1 MVSIRYNKTLWIA
14 LFLSLFFSFSFI
26 FSDVL
31 FERNDLGYKALSIL
45 NQFFVTIFMSLVIY
59 WIVVR
64 TRDTDN
70 QVVQLSGIL
79 NFISIVIKSFD
90 TEGKNEKLV
99 KLEELKANLELGRK
113 RIKRFSILGI
123 ALISL
128 LLVNGLLNCFNG
140 YSKIDGYK
148 TLDPLCPSTSCIYAS
163 AKFYEN
169 KSLWGEVM
177 LLLLTKLNLK
187 RNIVLISLA

>member
-70 QVVQLSGIL
+70 QVVQLRGIL

-90 TEGKNEKLV
+90 TEGKNEKLI
-99 KLEELKANLELGRK
+99 KLEELETNLELGRK

-128 LLVNGLLNCFNG
+128 LLVNGLLNCF
-140 YSKIDGYK
+140 IDYF
-148 TLDPLCPSTSCIYAS
+148 TSQNALISPLINDETDIARLT
-163 AKFYEN
+163 AIKRWITF
-169 KSLWGEVM
+169 V
-177 LLLLTKLNLK
+177 LLLLAFMLVPSFMRTNPYEEK
-187 RNIVLISLA
+187 

>member
-70 QVVQLSGIL
+70 QVVQLRGIL

-123 ALISL
+123 ALIGL
-128 LLVNGLLNCFNG
+128 LLVNGLFNCF
-140 YSKIDGYK
+140 IDYF
-148 TLDPLCPSTSCIYAS
+148 TSQNALISPLINDETDIARLTAIKRWIP
-163 AKFYEN
+163 F
-169 KSLWGEVM
+169 V
-177 LLLLTKLNLK
+177 LLLLAFMLVPSFMRTNPYEEK
-187 RNIVLISLA
+187 

>member
-70 QVVQLSGIL
+70 QVVQLRGIL

-90 TEGKNEKLV
+90 TEGKNEKLI
-99 KLEELKANLELGRK
+99 KLEELETNLELGRK

-128 LLVNGLLNCFNG
+128 LLVNGLLNCFID
-140 YSKIDGYK
+140 YFTSKNALIS
-148 TLDPLCPSTSCIYAS
+148 PLINDETDIARLTAIKRWIP
-163 AKFYEN
+163 F
-169 KSLWGEVM
+169 V
-177 LLLLTKLNLK
+177 LLLLAFMLVPSFMRTNPYEEK
-187 RNIVLISLA
+187 

>member
-31 FERNDLGYKALSIL
+31 FERNDLGYKAFSIL

-70 QVVQLSGIL
+70 QVVQLRGIL

-90 TEGKNEKLV
+90 TEGKNEKLI
-99 KLEELKANLELGRK
+99 KLEELETNLELGRK

-128 LLVNGLLNCFNG
+128 LLVNGLLNCF
-140 YSKIDGYK
+140 IDYF
-148 TLDPLCPSTSCIYAS
+148 TSQNALISPLINDETDIARLTAIKRWIP
-163 AKFYEN
+163 F
-169 KSLWGEVM
+169 V
-177 LLLLTKLNLK
+177 LLLLAFMLVPSFMRTNPYEEK
-187 RNIVLISLA
+187 

>member
-59 WIVVR
+59 WIVIR
-64 TRDTDN
+64 TRDTDD
-70 QVVQLSGIL
+70 QVVQLRGIL

-99 KLEELKANLELGRK
+99 KLEELEANLELGRK

-128 LLVNGLLNCFNG
+128 LLVNGLFNCF
-140 YSKIDGYK
+140 IDYF
-148 TLDPLCPSTSCIYAS
+148 TSQNALISPLINDETDIARLMAIKRWIP
-163 AKFYEN
+163 F
-169 KSLWGEVM
+169 V
-177 LLLLTKLNLK
+177 LLLLAIMLVPSFMRTNPYEEK
-187 RNIVLISLA
+187 

>member
-70 QVVQLSGIL
+70 QVVQLRGIL

-90 TEGKNEKLV
+90 TEGKNEKLI
-99 KLEELKANLELGRK
+99 KLEELETNLELGRK

-128 LLVNGLLNCFNG
+128 LLVNGLLNCF
-140 YSKIDGYK
+140 IDYF
-148 TLDPLCPSTSCIYAS
+148 TSQNALIS
-163 AKFYEN
+163 
-169 KSLWGEVM
+169 SLINDETDIARLMAIKRWIPFV
-177 LLLLTKLNLK
+177 LLLLAFMLVPSFMRTNPYEEK
-187 RNIVLISLA
+187 

>member
-70 QVVQLSGIL
+70 QMVQLRGIL

-128 LLVNGLLNCFNG
+128 LLVNGLLNCF
-140 YSKIDGYK
+140 IDYF
-148 TLDPLCPSTSCIYAS
+148 TSQNALISPLINDETDIARLTAIKRWIP
-163 AKFYEN
+163 F
-169 KSLWGEVM
+169 V
-177 LLLLTKLNLK
+177 LLLLAFMLVPSFMRTNPYEEK
-187 RNIVLISLA
+187 

>member
-1 MVSIRYNKTLWIA
+1 M
-14 LFLSLFFSFSFI
+14 
-26 FSDVL
+26 L

-113 RIKRFSILGI
+113 KIKRFSILGI

-128 LLVNGLLNCFNG
+128 LLVNGLLNCF
-140 YSKIDGYK
+140 IDYF
-148 TLDPLCPSTSCIYAS
+148 TSQNALISPLINDETDIARLTAIKRWIP
-163 AKFYEN
+163 F
-169 KSLWGEVM
+169 V
-177 LLLLTKLNLK
+177 LLLLAFMLVSSFMRTNPYEEK
-187 RNIVLISLA
+187 

>member
-70 QVVQLSGIL
+70 QMVQLRGIL

-128 LLVNGLLNCFNG
+128 LLVNGLLNCF
-140 YSKIDGYK
+140 IDYF
-148 TLDPLCPSTSCIYAS
+148 TSQNALISPLINDETDIARLT
-163 AKFYEN
+163 AIKRWITF
-169 KSLWGEVM
+169 V
-177 LLLLTKLNLK
+177 LLLLAFMLVPSFMRTNPYEEK
-187 RNIVLISLA
+187 

>member
-1 MVSIRYNKTLWIA
+1 MVSIRYNKKLWIA

-70 QVVQLSGIL
+70 QVVQLRGIL

-90 TEGKNEKLV
+90 TEGKNEKLI
-99 KLEELKANLELGRK
+99 KLEELETNLELGRK

-128 LLVNGLLNCFNG
+128 LLVNGLLNCF
-140 YSKIDGYK
+140 IDYF
-148 TLDPLCPSTSCIYAS
+148 TSQNALISPLINDETDIARLTAIKRWIP
-163 AKFYEN
+163 F
-169 KSLWGEVM
+169 V
-177 LLLLTKLNLK
+177 LLLLAFMLVPSFMRTNPYEEK
-187 RNIVLISLA
+187 

>member
-1 MVSIRYNKTLWIA
+1 MVSMRYNKTLWIA
-14 LFLSLFFSFSFI
+14 LFLSLFFSISFI

-70 QVVQLSGIL
+70 QVVQLRGIL

-90 TEGKNEKLV
+90 TEGKAEKLV
-99 KLEELKANLELGRK
+99 KLEELEANLELGRK

-123 ALISL
+123 ALIGL
-128 LLVNGLLNCFNG
+128 LLVNGLFNCF
-140 YSKIDGYK
+140 IDYF
-148 TLDPLCPSTSCIYAS
+148 TSQNALISPLINDETDIARLTAIKRWIP
-163 AKFYEN
+163 F
-169 KSLWGEVM
+169 V
-177 LLLLTKLNLK
+177 LLLLAFMLVPSFMRTNPYEEK
-187 RNIVLISLA
+187 

>member
-70 QVVQLSGIL
+70 QVVQLRGIL

-128 LLVNGLLNCFNG
+128 LLVNGLFNCF
-140 YSKIDGYK
+140 IDYF
-148 TLDPLCPSTSCIYAS
+148 TSQNALISPLINDETDIARLTAIKRWIP
-163 AKFYEN
+163 F
-169 KSLWGEVM
+169 V
-177 LLLLTKLNLK
+177 LLLLAFMLVPSFMRTNPYEEK
-187 RNIVLISLA
+187 

>member
-59 WIVVR
+59 WIIVR

-70 QVVQLSGIL
+70 QMVQLRGIL

-128 LLVNGLLNCFNG
+128 LLVNGLLNCF
-140 YSKIDGYK
+140 IDYF
-148 TLDPLCPSTSCIYAS
+148 TSQNALISPLINDETDIARLTAIKRWIP
-163 AKFYEN
+163 F
-169 KSLWGEVM
+169 V
-177 LLLLTKLNLK
+177 LLLLAFMLVPSFMRTNPYEEK
-187 RNIVLISLA
+187 

>member
-70 QVVQLSGIL
+70 QVVQLRGIL

-90 TEGKNEKLV
+90 TEGKKEKLI
-99 KLEELKANLELGRK
+99 KLEELETNLELGRK

-123 ALISL
+123 ALIGL
-128 LLVNGLLNCFNG
+128 LLVNGLFNCF
-140 YSKIDGYK
+140 IDYF
-148 TLDPLCPSTSCIYAS
+148 TSQNALISPLINDETDIARLTAIKRWIP
-163 AKFYEN
+163 F
-169 KSLWGEVM
+169 V
-177 LLLLTKLNLK
+177 LLLLAFMLVPSFMRTNPYEEK
-187 RNIVLISLA
+187 

>member
-14 LFLSLFFSFSFI
+14 LFLSLFFSVSFI
-26 FSDVL
+26 SSDVL

-70 QVVQLSGIL
+70 QVVQLRGIL

-128 LLVNGLLNCFNG
+128 LLVNGLLNCF
-140 YSKIDGYK
+140 IDYF
-148 TLDPLCPSTSCIYAS
+148 TSQNALISPLINDETDIARLTAIKRCIP
-163 AKFYEN
+163 F
-169 KSLWGEVM
+169 V
-177 LLLLTKLNLK
+177 LLLLAFMLVPSFMRTNPYEEK
-187 RNIVLISLA
+187 

>member
-14 LFLSLFFSFSFI
+14 LFLSLFFSVSFI
-26 FSDVL
+26 SSDVL

-45 NQFFVTIFMSLVIY
+45 NQFFVTIFMFFVIY

-70 QVVQLSGIL
+70 QVVQLRGIL

-128 LLVNGLLNCFNG
+128 LLVNGLLNCF
-140 YSKIDGYK
+140 IDYF
-148 TLDPLCPSTSCIYAS
+148 TSQNALISPLINDETDIARLTAIKRWIP
-163 AKFYEN
+163 F
-169 KSLWGEVM
+169 V
-177 LLLLTKLNLK
+177 LLLLAFMLVPSFMRTNPYEEK
-187 RNIVLISLA
+187 

>member
-128 LLVNGLLNCFNG
+128 LLVNGLLNCF
-140 YSKIDGYK
+140 IDYF
-148 TLDPLCPSTSCIYAS
+148 TSQNALISPLINDETDIARLTAIKRWIP
-163 AKFYEN
+163 F
-169 KSLWGEVM
+169 V
-177 LLLLTKLNLK
+177 LLLLAFMLVPSFMRTNPYEEK
-187 RNIVLISLA
+187 

>member
-14 LFLSLFFSFSFI
+14 LFLSLFFSVSFI
-26 FSDVL
+26 SSDVL

-59 WIVVR
+59 WIIVR

-70 QVVQLSGIL
+70 QMVQLRGIL

-90 TEGKNEKLV
+90 TEGKNEKLI
-99 KLEELKANLELGRK
+99 KLEELETNLELGRK

-128 LLVNGLLNCFNG
+128 LLVNGLLNCF
-140 YSKIDGYK
+140 IDYF
-148 TLDPLCPSTSCIYAS
+148 TSQNALISPLINDETDIARLTAIKRWIP
-163 AKFYEN
+163 F
-169 KSLWGEVM
+169 V
-177 LLLLTKLNLK
+177 LLLLAFMLVPSFMRTNPYEEK
-187 RNIVLISLA
+187 

>member
-1 MVSIRYNKTLWIA
+1 MVSMRYNKTLWIA

-70 QVVQLSGIL
+70 QVVQLRGIL

-90 TEGKNEKLV
+90 TEGKNEKLI
-99 KLEELKANLELGRK
+99 KLEELETNLELGRK

-128 LLVNGLLNCFNG
+128 LLVNGLLNCF
-140 YSKIDGYK
+140 IDYF
-148 TLDPLCPSTSCIYAS
+148 TSQNALISPLINDETDIARLTAIKRWIP
-163 AKFYEN
+163 F
-169 KSLWGEVM
+169 V
-177 LLLLTKLNLK
+177 LLLLAFMLVPSFMRTNPYEEK
-187 RNIVLISLA
+187 

>member
-1 MVSIRYNKTLWIA
+1 MVSIRYNKILWIA

-70 QVVQLSGIL
+70 QVVQLRGIL

-90 TEGKNEKLV
+90 TEGKNEKLI

-128 LLVNGLLNCFNG
+128 LLVNGLLNCF
-140 YSKIDGYK
+140 IDYF
-148 TLDPLCPSTSCIYAS
+148 TSQNALISPLINDETDIARLTAIKRCIP
-163 AKFYEN
+163 F
-169 KSLWGEVM
+169 V
-177 LLLLTKLNLK
+177 LLLLAFMLVPSFMRTNPYEEK
-187 RNIVLISLA
+187 

>member
-1 MVSIRYNKTLWIA
+1 MVSIRYNKILWIA

-70 QVVQLSGIL
+70 QVVQLRGIL

-128 LLVNGLLNCFNG
+128 LLVNGLLNCF
-140 YSKIDGYK
+140 IDYF
-148 TLDPLCPSTSCIYAS
+148 TSQNALISPLINDETDIARLTAIKRCIP
-163 AKFYEN
+163 F
-169 KSLWGEVM
+169 V
-177 LLLLTKLNLK
+177 LLLLAFMLVPSFMRTNPYEEK
-187 RNIVLISLA
+187 

>member
-70 QVVQLSGIL
+70 QLVQLRGIL

-128 LLVNGLLNCFNG
+128 LLVNGLLNCF
-140 YSKIDGYK
+140 IDYF
-148 TLDPLCPSTSCIYAS
+148 TSQNALISPLINDETDIARLTAIKRWIP
-163 AKFYEN
+163 F
-169 KSLWGEVM
+169 V
-177 LLLLTKLNLK
+177 LLLLAFMLVPSFMRTNPYEEK
-187 RNIVLISLA
+187 

>member
-1 MVSIRYNKTLWIA
+1 MVSIRYNKILWIA

-128 LLVNGLLNCFNG
+128 LLVNGLLNCF
-140 YSKIDGYK
+140 IDYF
-148 TLDPLCPSTSCIYAS
+148 TSQNALISPLINDETDIARLTAIKRWIP
-163 AKFYEN
+163 F
-169 KSLWGEVM
+169 V
-177 LLLLTKLNLK
+177 LLLLAFMLVPSFMRTNPYEEK
-187 RNIVLISLA
+187 

>member
-70 QVVQLSGIL
+70 QVIQLRGIL

-128 LLVNGLLNCFNG
+128 LLVNGLLNCF
-140 YSKIDGYK
+140 IDYF
-148 TLDPLCPSTSCIYAS
+148 TSQNALISPLINDETDIARLTAIKRWIP
-163 AKFYEN
+163 F
-169 KSLWGEVM
+169 V
-177 LLLLTKLNLK
+177 LLLLAFMLVPSFMRTNPYEEK
-187 RNIVLISLA
+187 

>member
-70 QVVQLSGIL
+70 QVVQLRGIL

-90 TEGKNEKLV
+90 TEGKNEKLI
-99 KLEELKANLELGRK
+99 KLEELETNLELGRK

-128 LLVNGLLNCFNG
+128 LLVNGLLNCF
-140 YSKIDGYK
+140 IDYF
-148 TLDPLCPSTSCIYAS
+148 TSQNALISPLINDETDIARLTAIKRWIP
-163 AKFYEN
+163 F
-169 KSLWGEVM
+169 V
-177 LLLLTKLNLK
+177 LLLLAFMLVSSFMRTNPYEEK
-187 RNIVLISLA
+187 

>member
-70 QVVQLSGIL
+70 QVVQLRGIL

-128 LLVNGLLNCFNG
+128 LLVNGLLNCF
-140 YSKIDGYK
+140 IDYF
-148 TLDPLCPSTSCIYAS
+148 TSQNALISPLINDETDIARLTAIKRWIP
-163 AKFYEN
+163 F
-169 KSLWGEVM
+169 V
-177 LLLLTKLNLK
+177 LLLLAFMLVPSFMRTNPYEEK
-187 RNIVLISLA
+187 

>member
-70 QVVQLSGIL
+70 QVVQLRGIL

-128 LLVNGLLNCFNG
+128 LLVNGLLNCF
-140 YSKIDGYK
+140 IDYF
-148 TLDPLCPSTSCIYAS
+148 TSQNVLISPLINDETDIARLTAIKRWIP
-163 AKFYEN
+163 F
-169 KSLWGEVM
+169 V
-177 LLLLTKLNLK
+177 LLLLAFMLVPSFMRTNPYEEK
-187 RNIVLISLA
+187 

>member
-70 QVVQLSGIL
+70 QVVQLRGIL

-90 TEGKNEKLV
+90 TEGKNEKLI
-99 KLEELKANLELGRK
+99 KLEELETNLELGRK

-128 LLVNGLLNCFNG
+128 LLVNGLLNCF
-140 YSKIDGYK
+140 IDYF
-148 TLDPLCPSTSCIYAS
+148 TSQNALISPLINDETDIARLTAIKRWIPI
-163 AKFYEN
+163 
-169 KSLWGEVM
+169 V
-177 LLLLTKLNLK
+177 LLLLAFMLVPSFMRTNPYEEK
-187 RNIVLISLA
+187 

>member
-14 LFLSLFFSFSFI
+14 LFLSLFFSVSFI
-26 FSDVL
+26 SSDVL

-59 WIVVR
+59 WIIVR

-70 QVVQLSGIL
+70 QMVQLRGIL

-128 LLVNGLLNCFNG
+128 LLVNGLLNCF
-140 YSKIDGYK
+140 IDYF
-148 TLDPLCPSTSCIYAS
+148 TSQNALISPLINDETDIARLTAIKRWIP
-163 AKFYEN
+163 F
-169 KSLWGEVM
+169 V
-177 LLLLTKLNLK
+177 LLLLAFML
-187 RNIVLISLA
+187 VLSFMRTNPYEEK

>member
-70 QVVQLSGIL
+70 QLIQLRGIL

-128 LLVNGLLNCFNG
+128 LLVNGLLNCF
-140 YSKIDGYK
+140 IDYF
-148 TLDPLCPSTSCIYAS
+148 TSQNALISPLINDETDIARLTAIKRWIP
-163 AKFYEN
+163 F
-169 KSLWGEVM
+169 V
-177 LLLLTKLNLK
+177 LLLLAFMLVPSFMRTNPYEEK
-187 RNIVLISLA
+187 

>member
-70 QVVQLSGIL
+70 QVVQLRGIL

-99 KLEELKANLELGRK
+99 KLEELKENLELGRK

-128 LLVNGLLNCFNG
+128 LLVNGLLNCF
-140 YSKIDGYK
+140 IDYF
-148 TLDPLCPSTSCIYAS
+148 TSQNALISPLINDETDIARLTAIKRWIP
-163 AKFYEN
+163 F
-169 KSLWGEVM
+169 V
-177 LLLLTKLNLK
+177 LLLLAFMLVPSFMRTNPYEEK
-187 RNIVLISLA
+187 

>member
-70 QVVQLSGIL
+70 QVVQLRGIL

-90 TEGKNEKLV
+90 TEGKNEKLI
-99 KLEELKANLELGRK
+99 KLEELETNLELGRK

-128 LLVNGLLNCFNG
+128 LLVNGLLNCF
-140 YSKIDGYK
+140 IDYF
-148 TLDPLCPSTSCIYAS
+148 TSQNALISPLINDETDIARLMAIKRWIP
-163 AKFYEN
+163 F
-169 KSLWGEVM
+169 V
-177 LLLLTKLNLK
+177 LLLLAFMLVPSFMRTNPYEEK
-187 RNIVLISLA
+187 

>member
-70 QVVQLSGIL
+70 QLVQLIGIL

-128 LLVNGLLNCFNG
+128 LLVNGLLNCF
-140 YSKIDGYK
+140 IDYF
-148 TLDPLCPSTSCIYAS
+148 TSQNALISPLINDETDIARLTAIKRWIP
-163 AKFYEN
+163 F
-169 KSLWGEVM
+169 V
-177 LLLLTKLNLK
+177 LLLLAFMLVPSFMRTNPYEEK
-187 RNIVLISLA
+187 

>member
-70 QVVQLSGIL
+70 QVVQLRGIL

-90 TEGKNEKLV
+90 TEGKNEKLI
-99 KLEELKANLELGRK
+99 KLEELETNLELGRK

-128 LLVNGLLNCFNG
+128 LLVNGLLNCF
-140 YSKIDGYK
+140 IDYF
-148 TLDPLCPSTSCIYAS
+148 TSQNALISPLINDETDIARLTAIKRWIP
-163 AKFYEN
+163 F
-169 KSLWGEVM
+169 V
-177 LLLLTKLNLK
+177 LLLLAFMLVPSFMRTNPYEEK
-187 RNIVLISLA
+187 

>member
-70 QVVQLSGIL
+70 QMVQLRGIL

-90 TEGKNEKLV
+90 TEGKNEKLI
-99 KLEELKANLELGRK
+99 KLEELETNLELGRK

-128 LLVNGLLNCFNG
+128 LLVNGLLNCF
-140 YSKIDGYK
+140 IDYF
-148 TLDPLCPSTSCIYAS
+148 TSQNALISPLINDETDIARLTAIKRWIP
-163 AKFYEN
+163 F
-169 KSLWGEVM
+169 V
-177 LLLLTKLNLK
+177 LLLLAFMLVPSFMRTNPYEEK
-187 RNIVLISLA
+187 

>member
-45 NQFFVTIFMSLVIY
+45 NQFFVTIFMSLGIY

-70 QVVQLSGIL
+70 QVVQLRGIL

-90 TEGKNEKLV
+90 TEGKNEKLI
-99 KLEELKANLELGRK
+99 KLEELETNLELGRK

-128 LLVNGLLNCFNG
+128 LLVNGLLNCF
-140 YSKIDGYK
+140 IDYF
-148 TLDPLCPSTSCIYAS
+148 TSQNALISPLINDETDIARLT
-163 AKFYEN
+163 AIKRWITF
-169 KSLWGEVM
+169 V
-177 LLLLTKLNLK
+177 LLLLAFMLVPSFMRTNPYEEK
-187 RNIVLISLA
+187 

>member
-64 TRDTDN
+64 TRDTNN
-70 QVVQLSGIL
+70 QVVQLRGIL

-90 TEGKNEKLV
+90 TEGKNEKLI
-99 KLEELKANLELGRK
+99 KLEELETNLELGRK

-128 LLVNGLLNCFNG
+128 LLVNGLFNCF
-140 YSKIDGYK
+140 IDYF
-148 TLDPLCPSTSCIYAS
+148 TSQNALLSPLINDETDIARLMAIKRWIP
-163 AKFYEN
+163 F
-169 KSLWGEVM
+169 V
-177 LLLLTKLNLK
+177 LLLLAIMLVPSFMRTNAYEEK
-187 RNIVLISLA
+187 

>member
-45 NQFFVTIFMSLVIY
+45 NQFFVTIFMSLVFY
-59 WIVVR
+59 WIIVR

-70 QVVQLSGIL
+70 QVVQLRGIL

-128 LLVNGLLNCFNG
+128 LLVNGLLNCF
-140 YSKIDGYK
+140 IDYF
-148 TLDPLCPSTSCIYAS
+148 TSQNALISPLINDETDIARLTAIKRWIP
-163 AKFYEN
+163 F
-169 KSLWGEVM
+169 V
-177 LLLLTKLNLK
+177 LLLLTFMLVPSFMRTNPYEEK
-187 RNIVLISLA
+187 

>member
-70 QVVQLSGIL
+70 QVVQLRGIL

-128 LLVNGLLNCFNG
+128 LLVNGLLNCF
-140 YSKIDGYK
+140 IDYF
-148 TLDPLCPSTSCIYAS
+148 TSQNALIS
-163 AKFYEN
+163 
-169 KSLWGEVM
+169 SLINDETDIARLTAIKRWIPFV
-177 LLLLTKLNLK
+177 LLLLAFMLVPSFMRTNPYEEK
-187 RNIVLISLA
+187 